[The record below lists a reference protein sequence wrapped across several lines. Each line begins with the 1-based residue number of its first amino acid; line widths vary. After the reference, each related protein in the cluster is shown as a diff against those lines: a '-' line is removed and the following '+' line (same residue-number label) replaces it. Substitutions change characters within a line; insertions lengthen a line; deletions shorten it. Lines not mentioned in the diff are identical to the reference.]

1 MTTRLSAFTFML
13 CTSTLTTSSIAGIYL
28 GVQAGG
34 GMLKGDHIYDNPT
47 NTSTNQGATAMRAIG
62 GVYGG
67 HLGYFYSPV
76 GGRAFFFGEALGLT
90 GSAKQQKDLAVTGG
104 TKEGIFSISRKMTLG
119 AAGGGGIFVNPMVGF
134 YVKLGYEQTK
144 FDFSYTQL
152 TYGTQ
157 ASESFSKKSTGVN
170 FGGGLLYKITNSVF
184 VNGEYTYATGKKI
197 RVRSSDGAING
208 ARRGYSFTPGEH
220 RLMLKLSYMFG

>member
-1 MTTRLSAFTFML
+1 M
-13 CTSTLTTSSIAGIYL
+13 AGIYL

-34 GMLKGDHIYDNPT
+34 DMLTGDHVYDNPAS
-47 NTSTNQGATAMRAIG
+47 NSSTNQGISTMRAIG

-76 GGRAFFFGEALGLT
+76 GGRVFFFGEALGLT
-90 GSAKQQKDLAVTGG
+90 GSAKQQKDLAIIGS
-104 TKEGIFSISRKMTLG
+104 TKEGTFSVSRKMTLG

-152 TYGTQ
+152 TYGTNT
-157 ASESFSKKSTGVN
+157 SESFSKKSTGVN
-170 FGGGLLYKITNSVF
+170 FGGGLLYKMTNSIF
-184 VNGEYTYATGKKI
+184 INGEYTYATGKKM
-197 RVRSSDGAING
+197 RVRSSDDAING
-208 ARRGYSFTPGEH
+208 ARRGYSFTPSEH